1 MNDTNKGVNPFWTT
15 LVYPNLLKH
24 DLLSSMYT
32 KSLNRTSNII
42 KTSSINV
49 DVLKQNTSPDIRLKR
64 TCINTLNKRLHDSK
78 KKDKLKNMVIV
89 SSVLLS
95 VGALSFIVG

>member
-1 MNDTNKGVNPFWTT
+1 MSTESF
-15 LVYPNLLKH
+15 
-24 DLLSSMYT
+24 
-32 KSLNRTSNII
+32 NRTSDGIE
-42 KTSSINV
+42 TPRVNV

>member
-1 MNDTNKGVNPFWTT
+1 MSTE
-15 LVYPNLLKH
+15 
-24 DLLSSMYT
+24 
-32 KSLNRTSNII
+32 SLNRTSDIVETPSQII
-42 KTSSINV
+42 ETSRVNV
-49 DVLKQNTSPDIRLKR
+49 DVLKQNTLPDARLKR
-64 TCINTLNKRLHDSK
+64 TCIHTLKKRLHESK

>member
-1 MNDTNKGVNPFWTT
+1 MSTESF
-15 LVYPNLLKH
+15 
-24 DLLSSMYT
+24 
-32 KSLNRTSNII
+32 NRTSNVIE
-42 KTSSINV
+42 TPSINA
-49 DVLKQNTSPDIRLKR
+49 DVLKQNTFKDDKDNRAKR

-78 KKDKLKNMVIV
+78 KKDKLKNMFIV

>member
-1 MNDTNKGVNPFWTT
+1 MSTEN
-15 LVYPNLLKH
+15 
-24 DLLSSMYT
+24 
-32 KSLNRTSNII
+32 LNRTSAVIE
-42 KTSSINV
+42 TSSINV
-49 DVLKQNTSPDIRLKR
+49 GVLAQKLSKDDRVKR

-78 KKDKLKNMVIV
+78 KKDKLKNMFIV

>member
-1 MNDTNKGVNPFWTT
+1 MSTE
-15 LVYPNLLKH
+15 
-24 DLLSSMYT
+24 
-32 KSLNRTSNII
+32 SLNRTSNII
-42 KTSSINV
+42 ETPNINV
-49 DVLKQNTSPDIRLKR
+49 DVLKQNTLPDARQKKKFNHTLK
-64 TCINTLNKRLHDSK
+64 KRLHESK

>member
-1 MNDTNKGVNPFWTT
+1 MSTE
-15 LVYPNLLKH
+15 
-24 DLLSSMYT
+24 
-32 KSLNRTSNII
+32 SLNRTSDNIV
-42 KTSSINV
+42 TPSIN
-49 DVLKQNTSPDIRLKR
+49 DVLKQNTLPDARLKR
-64 TCINTLNKRLHDSK
+64 TCIHTLKKRLHESK

>member
-1 MNDTNKGVNPFWTT
+1 MSTE
-15 LVYPNLLKH
+15 
-24 DLLSSMYT
+24 
-32 KSLNRTSNII
+32 SLNRTSNII
-42 KTSSINV
+42 ETPNINV
-49 DVLKQNTSPDIRLKR
+49 DVLKQNTLPDARLKR
-64 TCINTLNKRLHDSK
+64 TCIHTLKKRLHESK

>member
-1 MNDTNKGVNPFWTT
+1 MSTE
-15 LVYPNLLKH
+15 
-24 DLLSSMYT
+24 
-32 KSLNRTSNII
+32 SLNRTSNVIE
-42 KTSSINV
+42 TPSINV
-49 DVLKQNTSPDIRLKR
+49 DVLKQNTFKEDRAKR

-78 KKDKLKNMVIV
+78 KKDKLRNMFIV

>member
-1 MNDTNKGVNPFWTT
+1 MSTESF
-15 LVYPNLLKH
+15 
-24 DLLSSMYT
+24 
-32 KSLNRTSNII
+32 NRTSNVIE
-42 KTSSINV
+42 TPSINAA
-49 DVLKQNTSPDIRLKR
+49 VLNQNTFKDNKDNRAKR

-78 KKDKLKNMVIV
+78 KKDKLKNMFIV